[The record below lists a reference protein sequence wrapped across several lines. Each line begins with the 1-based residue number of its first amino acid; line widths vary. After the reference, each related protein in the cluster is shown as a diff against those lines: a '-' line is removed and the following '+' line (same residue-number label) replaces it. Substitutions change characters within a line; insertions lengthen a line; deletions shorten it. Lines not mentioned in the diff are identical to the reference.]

1 MTDDEARREK
11 AYFWESGNC
20 LRNKLGIK
28 SRIQLEEAEYR
39 LRTARQAQLDSGEV
53 EVPRTFD
60 QAHLRAI
67 HRHLLQDVY
76 DWAGEFR
83 DVVFGKQ
90 EKFFA
95 YPEHVDELLD
105 TVRERMIEPREWST
119 VPRSEFVLDIAK
131 IYCHQNFAHPFRE
144 GNGATSKV
152 FLAHVAEMSR
162 YRLDF
167 DRVDKAEWN
176 AAAYAALPHDPFD
189 GIVREQEMYD
199 VFDKL
204 TVDREPAA
212 VADPGLAN
220 AIRLQTTA
228 YTRADGSPLTGT
240 VQPDATTTRP
250 AQQGPA
256 SDVSTERG
264 S

>member
-1 MTDDEARREK
+1 MTTEGSSRWN
-11 AYFWESGNC
+11 AYFWESGEC

-28 SRIQLEEAEYR
+28 NERELEKAEYR
-39 LRTARQAQLDSGEV
+39 LRAMRQAQLDRSEV
-53 EVPRTFD
+53 EIPRTFD

-83 DVVFGKQ
+83 DVGMGKD
-90 EKFFA
+90 EKNFA
-95 YPEHVDELLD
+95 YPYRIPELLD
-105 TVRERMIEPREWST
+105 AVRERMIETQEWST
-119 VPRSEFVLDIAK
+119 VPRWGFVQNIAK
-131 IYCHQNFAHPFRE
+131 IYCYLDFAHPFRE
-144 GNGATSKV
+144 GNGATGKE

-167 DRVDKAEWN
+167 DKVDKKEWV
-176 AAAYAALPHDPFD
+176 AASRAARPHDPLD
-189 GIVREQEMYD
+189 VIVREQEMYD

-204 TVDREPAA
+204 TVDREPAVA
-212 VADPGLAN
+212 ADPGLAN

-228 YTRADGSPLTGT
+228 YTRPDGSPLTGT

-256 SDVSTERG
+256 SDVNSERG